1 MGKVLLL
8 VVLAL
13 VVYALWRGAKRVG
26 TSDRGSASPR
36 PDAGSAATGPERMVC
51 CERCRVHLPVG
62 EAVLAEGRYY
72 CSEEHARLT
81 GAA

>member
-1 MGKVLLL
+1 MGKFLLL

-26 TSDRGSASPR
+26 TSDRGAASTR
-36 PDAGSAATGPERMVC
+36 SGAGVASAAPERMVS

-62 EAVLAEGRYY
+62 EAVVVEGRYY
-72 CSEEHARLT
+72 CSHEHARLT